1 MKGNLMRKIAV
12 AVMLLAVMGW
22 AGCMLHSMDL
32 PPDFVSVDKG
42 YLGPYVV
49 RAVAADGVM
58 VALRVEPNPERGT
71 LAFWTEAITN
81 QMAGQGYKAAK
92 CEDVTAATGEAGRLL
107 TFSVQ
112 KQGVAFS
119 YILAVFVKGNDIL
132 IAEAGGK
139 AATVEPK
146 LAEIKKALLTAK

>member
-1 MKGNLMRKIAV
+1 MHGTAV
-12 AVMLLAVMGW
+12 AVTLLAAMGL
-22 AGCMLHSMDL
+22 AGCTLRSMDL
-32 PPDFVSVDKG
+32 PPDFVSVDKA
-42 YLGPYVV
+42 YLGPYAV

-71 LAFWTEAITN
+71 LVFWTEAITN
-81 QMAGQGYKAAK
+81 QMAGQGYKAVQ
-92 CEDVTAATGEAGRLL
+92 CEEVTAATGEAGRLL
-107 TFSVQ
+107 IFSAQ
-112 KQGVAFS
+112 KQGVTFS